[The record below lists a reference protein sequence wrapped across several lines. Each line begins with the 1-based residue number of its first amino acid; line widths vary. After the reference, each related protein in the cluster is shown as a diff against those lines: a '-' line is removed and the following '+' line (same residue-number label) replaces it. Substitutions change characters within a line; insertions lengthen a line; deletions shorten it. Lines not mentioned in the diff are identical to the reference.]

1 MLAGAAWMVLGI
13 LNAEGETAQIVSV
26 VIASVA
32 AMLMGLLLVVG
43 AYKRNQAM
51 LGVQHSLSIL
61 KINIFL
67 KKNPRSTLP

>member
-1 MLAGAAWMVLGI
+1 MVLGI

-51 LGVQHSLSIL
+51 LGV
-61 KINIFL
+61 
-67 KKNPRSTLP
+67 